1 MWKNEVICC
10 KMSFSKNWTKIENPS
25 KINFEKVTNC
35 QRNLTSQMK
44 KKFTT
49 FSLKFLWNLINF
61 SNHLDVFDGI
71 VYIYL

>member
-1 MWKNEVICC
+1 
-10 KMSFSKNWTKIENPS
+10 MSFSKNWTKIENS
-25 KINFEKVTNC
+25 TKINFEKVTNC

-44 KKFTT
+44 KIST

-61 SNHLDVFDGI
+61 SNHLDVFDDI